1 MDLSISYVIAG
12 LAVGFIVGLTGVGG
26 GSLMTPILLYFNVP
40 ATTAVGTDLLY
51 AAFTKAGGVAVHQRQ
66 KNVDWRITALL
77 AAGSIPASLLTLLG
91 MHYVGFHSEHVD
103 GLIRNTLGIMLIFTA
118 AVIIFKQP
126 LIDYSHKR
134 DFFLLRLQPRSRD
147 IATLITGLVL
157 GVVVTVTSIG
167 AGALGTMALFML
179 YPLMTTSRLV
189 GTEIAHAVPLTLIA
203 GIGHAGFG
211 NLDLP
216 LLVNLLMGSLPGIYL
231 GSRLTGAIPDKALRP
246 ALALMLVYAGGKLV
260 SLS

>member
-1 MDLSISYVIAG
+1 MNFEISYVIAG

-51 AAFTKAGGVAVHQRQ
+51 AAFTKAGGVVVHQRQ
-66 KNVDWRITALL
+66 KNIDWRITRILAMGSVPAAFATL
-77 AAGSIPASLLTLLG
+77 AA
-91 MHYVGFHSEHVD
+91 MHYIGFSSGKVD
-103 GLIRNTLGIMLIFTA
+103 GLIRNTLGVMLIFTA

-126 LIDYSHKR
+126 LISYSHKR
-134 DFFLLRLQPRSRD
+134 DFFLMRLDERTRD

-157 GVVVTVTSIG
+157 GVVVTLTSIG

-179 YPLMTTSRLV
+179 FPLMTTSRLV

-203 GIGHAGFG
+203 GLGHAGFG
-211 NLDLP
+211 NVNWE
-216 LLVNLLMGSLPGIYL
+216 LLINLLMGSLPGIYV
-231 GSRLTGAIPDKALRP
+231 GSRLSGTIPDKALRP

-260 SLS
+260 SII

>member
-1 MDLSISYVIAG
+1 MEIEIGYVIAG
-12 LAVGFIVGLTGVGG
+12 LAVGFIVGMTGVGG

-40 ATTAVGTDLLY
+40 AATAVGTDLLY
-51 AAFTKAGGVAVHQRQ
+51 AAFTKAGGVVAHQRL
-66 KNVDWRITALL
+66 KNIDWRITTLL

-91 MHYVGFHSEHVD
+91 MHYIGFESGKVD
-103 GLIRNTLGIMLIFTA
+103 SLIKTTLGVMLIFTA

-126 LIDYSHKR
+126 LMAFSHKR
-134 DFFLLRLQPRSRD
+134 DFVLLRLPQKTRD
-147 IATLITGLVL
+147 IATVITGLVL

-179 YPLMTTSRLV
+179 YPLLVTSRLV

-203 GIGHAGFG
+203 GLGHAGFG
-211 NLDLP
+211 NVNWE
-216 LLVNLLMGSLPGIYL
+216 LLVNLLLGSLPGIYV
-231 GSRLTGAIPDKALRP
+231 GSHLTGAIPDKALRP

-260 SLS
+260 SII

>member
-1 MDLSISYVIAG
+1 MMHFEVSYVIAG

-51 AAFTKAGGVAVHQRQ
+51 AAFTKAGGVIVHQRQ
-66 KNVDWRITALL
+66 KNIDWRITVLL
-77 AAGSIPASLLTLLG
+77 AMGSLPAAIATLTA
-91 MHYVGFHSEHVD
+91 MHYIGFTTGKVD

-118 AVIIFKQP
+118 VVIIFKQR

-134 DFFLLRLQPRSRD
+134 DFVLTRLSGRTRE
-147 IATLITGLVL
+147 IATVITGIVL
-157 GVVVTVTSIG
+157 GVVVTLTSIG

-179 YPLMTTSRLV
+179 YPLLTTPRLV

-203 GIGHAGFG
+203 GLGHAGFG
-211 NLDLP
+211 NVNWE
-216 LLVNLLMGSLPGIYL
+216 LLINLLMGSLPGIYF
-231 GSRLTGAIPDKALRP
+231 GSRLSGTIPDKALRP
-246 ALALMLVYAGGKLV
+246 ALAVMLVYAGGKLV
-260 SLS
+260 AS

>member
-1 MDLSISYVIAG
+1 MDFDISYVVAG

-51 AAFTKAGGVAVHQRQ
+51 AAFTKAGGVVVHQRQ
-66 KNVDWRITALL
+66 NNINWRITLVL
-77 AAGSIPASLLTLLG
+77 AAGSVPASLLTLIA
-91 MHYVGFHSEHVD
+91 MHYIGFSSGRVD
-103 GLIRNTLGIMLIFTA
+103 GLIRNTLGVMLIFTA
-118 AVIIFKQP
+118 AVIVFKQP

-134 DFFLLRLQPRSRD
+134 DFFLMRLQDRTRD

-167 AGALGTMALFML
+167 AGALGTMALFMIF
-179 YPLMTTSRLV
+179 PLMTTSRLV

-211 NLDLP
+211 NVNWE
-216 LLVNLLMGSLPGIYL
+216 LLVNLLMGSLPGIYM
-231 GSRLTGAIPDKALRP
+231 GSRLSGTIPDKALRP

-260 SLS
+260 SIS